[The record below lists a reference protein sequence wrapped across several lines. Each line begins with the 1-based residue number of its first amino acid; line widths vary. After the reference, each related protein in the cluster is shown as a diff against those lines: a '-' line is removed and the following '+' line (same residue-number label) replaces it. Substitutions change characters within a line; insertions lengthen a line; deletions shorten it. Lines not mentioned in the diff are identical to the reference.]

1 MQADFA
7 PIGQLQTSHSGDNS
21 FWPSFTDIMIVI
33 MMIFLMATS
42 LLVVRNWRLVAELRE
57 SIVAEQLAAQII
69 ESTSQ
74 ENVTLEERLAN
85 VEQSNSILRLRLLKK
100 DEELLIASNTIQQQ
114 AASIRA
120 LETSN
125 TEFGNTLDLANAA
138 LTVANLEIERVA
150 TQYRDLENQVARL
163 SAQLNQQTSDNQKTM
178 ALLSNAKAEI
188 ESLTQTSQA
197 QQQEIS
203 SLTREKQ
210 RLSQEITNLTQDRQR
225 QDEEIANLTQDRQR
239 QDEEIASLTREKQRL
254 SQKIASL
261 TQDKQRLAQESQAY
275 SRELLIFKDES
286 RALLSSAK
294 AEIDL
299 LSRSS
304 QTQQQSITNLKQD
317 KLFLKREVEAYNR
330 QLLALKGQYEVVK
343 SKYEELVKPAR
354 SAKGKYI
361 VQVYYIKGISGKII
375 RFKQPGDSG
384 FTDLPLVEVEKR
396 LSRLKAQKGKD
407 LYVQII
413 IPQDSGLTYNE
424 AWDFM
429 RKMLVKYDYYYQ

>member
-33 MMIFLMATS
+33 TMIFLMATS
-42 LLVVRNWRLVAELRE
+42 LLVVRNWQLVAELRE

-100 DEELLIASNTIQQQ
+100 DEELLVASNTIQQQ

-120 LETSN
+120 LEASN

-138 LTVANLEIERVA
+138 LTIANLEIERVA
-150 TQYRDLENQVARL
+150 AQYRDLENQVARL
-163 SAQLNQQTSDNQKTM
+163 GAQLNQQTVENEKTR
-178 ALLSNAKAEI
+178 ALLSTARAEI

-210 RLSQEITNLTQDRQR
+210 RLHEEIASLAQDKQR
-225 QDEEIANLTQDRQR
+225 QDEEIANLTQDGQR
-239 QDEEIASLTREKQRL
+239 QDEEIVSLTRENQRL
-254 SQKIASL
+254 SQEIASL

-286 RALLSSAK
+286 RALLSSAR

-304 QTQQQSITNLKQD
+304 QTQQLSITSLKQD
-317 KLFLKREVEAYNR
+317 KLFLKREVEDYNR

-361 VQVYYIKGISGKII
+361 AQVFYIKGESGKII
-375 RFKQPGDSG
+375 RYKQPGDSG
-384 FTDLPLVEVEKR
+384 FTDLPLAEVEKR

-413 IPQDSGLTYNE
+413 IPENSGLTYNE